1 MGKYPDSV
9 NKYNHTPRKVFDK
22 YVEKLERKMARVV
35 KDLADLE
42 KAVIDLQ
49 DTRLRHDL
57 DIDELGEQIDNL
69 EFTHGVGSPDSKKED
84 RE

>member
-22 YVEKLERKMARVV
+22 YTEKLERKMARIL

-42 KAVIDLQ
+42 KAVIKLQ
-49 DTRLRHDL
+49 GSNLKHDL
-57 DIDELGEQIDNL
+57 DIDEMAEQMDNY
-69 EFTHGVGSPDSKKED
+69 EHFQRTRSKKED
-84 RE
+84 SG